1 MNTHLDVN
9 DPAYRD
15 AAAAILRRHDN
26 FEAEAN
32 ITTAVRD
39 FLILTGLADGDEII
53 EENPPSDTSRRA
65 VDLTALDTFIEF
77 KRRVGTAGGFNPDPL
92 NVQQLDEYLD
102 LSKAAGKGVRTGILT
117 DGRYWLLR
125 WPEAGPVRTTPPY
138 GFALESAEQWLPLYE
153 WLRDS
158 ALLSLDSIPADR
170 ANVEQYLGPGS
181 PAYQRDVDA
190 LAGLY
195 ANAALRQ
202 AQGER
207 HAPAHGELVEPQAQ
221 GERAYETVQVKR
233 RLWEN
238 LLRAA
243 LGEIAREPAEL
254 DDLFIR
260 HTYLSLVIGMA
271 VQASFGIDLRQ
282 VAETDPSDL
291 LQGRRFRDA
300 TGLSGI
306 IESDFFAWPDEVGG
320 QDVIRALARRIARFD
335 WTNAPPDIAAILY
348 ETVIP
353 PEERRTLGEY
363 YTPAWLARTMVRE
376 LIDDPLRQRVLDPA
390 CGSGTFIAEA
400 VGYFL
405 EAAAASSAAV
415 SSEAGFSGF
424 ERLSGLGESAPP
436 SGSNLDN
443 PRNPANPASD
453 NFPNLDPKELLDRL
467 RVAVTGIDVHP
478 VAVHL
483 ARAAWALA
491 ARPAIEAAVRAGY
504 DASGSVP
511 VYLGDALQLRF
522 RAGDMFAGQQ
532 VTIQVDDDSAELVFP
547 ISLVDRADTFDSLM
561 SQVAADIE
569 AGYDPLIALDD
580 NGITDAGERQTLT
593 DTIATLQRLH
603 DEGKDHIWAYYTR
616 NLVRPVA
623 LSRTK
628 VDVVIGNPPW
638 LNYNQTAD
646 ILRTELENQ
655 SKSLYGIWQ
664 GGRYATHQDVA
675 GLFFARSVDLYLRD
689 GGVIGMVL
697 PHSAL
702 QAGQYAKW
710 RTGIWEQAARGRGR
724 NRVQGRTLTVN
735 FDHKSA
741 WDLERLE
748 PNTFFPIA
756 SCVVFAER
764 MGENAEGTALAGS
777 VERWEGPAGADDV
790 RRVDSGITDTSVAG
804 DSPYEGYAR
813 NGATI
818 FPRCLFFVNETE
830 NTAIVQAGQTITVN
844 PRRGSQDKA
853 PWRNLDLTAITEQTI
868 ESRHLYDVHLGETVV
883 PYATLEPLK
892 ALLPVKRGEYE
903 IPADGNGP
911 GGIRLGGLERRM
923 RGRWQ
928 AINHIWETD
937 KAPANRR
944 SLSENLDYM
953 HKLSSQLHWE
963 QQPGDR
969 PIRVVYNQSGAP
981 IASLVEDNTAII
993 DYTLF
998 WIACKNIDEA
1008 HYILAIIN
1016 SQTLYDRVE
1025 PLMVKGQFGARHLQ
1039 KHLWKLPIPEF
1050 DAANPLHRE
1059 IAEAGAAAALG
1070 ASARLAELRAERGDR
1085 LTVTIA
1091 RRELRA
1097 WLRESAEGTA
1107 VEALVQLLLR
1117 AGNGHIK
1124 VDPDCA

>member
-1 MNTHLDVN
+1 M
-9 DPAYRD
+9 
-15 AAAAILRRHDN
+15 AAA
-26 FEAEAN
+26 
-32 ITTAVRD
+32 
-39 FLILTGLADGDEII
+39 LA
-53 EENPPSDTSRRA
+53 R
-65 VDLTALDTFIEF
+65 
-77 KRRVGTAGGFNPDPL
+77 
-92 NVQQLDEYLD
+92 
-102 LSKAAGKGVRTGILT
+102 
-117 DGRYWLLR
+117 
-125 WPEAGPVRTTPPY
+125 
-138 GFALESAEQWLPLYE
+138 
-153 WLRDS
+153 
-158 ALLSLDSIPADR
+158 
-170 ANVEQYLGPGS
+170 
-181 PAYQRDVDA
+181 
-190 LAGLY
+190 LY
-195 ANAALRQ
+195 ANAA
-202 AQGER
+202 E
-207 HAPAHGELVEPQAQ
+207 
-221 GERAYETVQVKR
+221 YETIKVKR

-243 LGEIAREPAEL
+243 LGEIAREPEEL
-254 DDLFIR
+254 DHLFIR

-306 IESDFFAWPDEVGG
+306 IESDFFTWPDEVGG
-320 QDVIRALARRIARFD
+320 HDLRRTLARRVARFD
-335 WTNAPPDIAAILY
+335 WPNAPADIAAILY

-363 YTPAWLARTMVRE
+363 YTPAWLARAMVRE
-376 LIDDPLRQRVLDPA
+376 LIDDPLQQRVLDPA

-400 VGYFL
+400 VGHFL
-405 EAAAASSAAV
+405 EAAK
-415 SSEAGFSGF
+415 
-424 ERLSGLGESAPP
+424 P
-436 SGSNLDN
+436 S
-443 PRNPANPASD
+443 P
-453 NFPNLDPKELLDRL
+453 LDPKELLDRL
-467 RVAVTGIDVHP
+467 RTAVTGIDVHP

-491 ARPAIEAAVRAGY
+491 ARPAIDAAVRAGY

-522 RAGDMFAGQQ
+522 NAGDMFAGQQ
-532 VTIQVDDDSAELVFP
+532 VTIQVDDDGVELVFP

-569 AGYDPLIALDD
+569 LGGASAGYDPLIALDD
-580 NGITDAGERQTLT
+580 HGVTDPNERQMLA

-603 DEGKDHIWAYYTR
+603 SEGRDHIWAYYTR

-646 ILRTELENQ
+646 ILCTELENQ

-675 GLFFARSVDLYLRD
+675 GLFFARSVDLYLKD
-689 GGVIGMVL
+689 GGEIGMVL

-710 RTGIWEQAARGRGR
+710 RAGTWEHHPFTPKGSVSRKVERKLA
-724 NRVQGRTLTVN
+724 VN
-735 FDHKSA
+735 FEHKTA

-764 MGENAEGTALAGS
+764 IGENAEGTALDES
-777 VERWEGPAGADDV
+777 VEQWIGPAGADDV
-790 RRVDSGITDTSVAG
+790 RRVSSGITDTSVAG

-853 PWRNLDLTAITEQTI
+853 PWRDLDLTTITEQTI
-868 ESRHLYDVHLGETVV
+868 ESRHLHDVHLGETVV
-883 PYATLEPLK
+883 PYTTLEPLK
-892 ALLPVKRGEYE
+892 ALLPVKRGEYA
-903 IPADGNGP
+903 IPADGEGP
-911 GGIRLGGLERRM
+911 GGIRLGGLERMM

-928 AINHIWETD
+928 TISRLWED
-937 KAPANRR
+937 NKSVGSRLN
-944 SLSENLDYM
+944 LLDNLDYQ
-953 HKLSSQLHWE
+953 HKLSSQLDW
-963 QQPGDR
+963 QQDSGGR
-969 PIRVVYNQSGAP
+969 PVRVIYTKAGQP
-981 IASLVEDNTAII
+981 TAAILH
-993 DYTLF
+993 DDAAFAENVLF
-998 WIACKNIDEA
+998 WIACKDIQEA
-1008 HYILAIIN
+1008 NYLLAIIN
-1016 SQTLYDRVE
+1016 SNALYE
-1025 PLMVKGQFGARHLQ
+1025 AATPLMNKGQFGVRDLH

-1050 DAANPLHRE
+1050 DVGDQLHVSLSKAGQRAA
-1059 IAEAGAAAALG
+1059 AGAAE
-1070 ASARLAELRAERGDR
+1070 RLAELRAERGDR

-1097 WLRESAEGTA
+1097 WLRKSAEGAA
-1107 VEALVQLLLR
+1107 VEGVVQSLLQ
-1117 AGNGHIK
+1117 AGNG
-1124 VDPDCA
+1124 